1 MKIWT
6 PQSLYAAK
14 PWVMIISGAILLL
27 GSTIWSLSEGLWTA
41 WRGLGCVVGAVLA
54 VVGGAIAQLRQQYR
68 ARSKW
73 HRDGSR

>member
-6 PQSLYAAK
+6 PQSLYTAK
-14 PWVMIISGAILLL
+14 PWVMIVSGAILLL

-73 HRDGSR
+73 RRDGSR